1 MTVTIHPEVAEA
13 LAANTPV
20 VALESTVYSLL
31 GLPAPA
37 NQEALDQCVAAIRA
51 HGCVPAITAIIDGVP
66 TVGLTDDQIELVLTA
81 EHKIAERDIG
91 VAIAQKWAVGVT
103 TVAASLAISACAGIE
118 VFATGGIGGVH
129 RDSHL
134 TGDISGDLPALAEH
148 RVITVCAGA
157 KAFLDLPKTL
167 EDLETR
173 RVPVLGWQTN
183 ELPAFYT
190 QTSGLQVPH
199 RVDTADEVA
208 ATFRAHNDIS
218 SGGVLVAAPPPAA
231 TALDQSLVDDA
242 ITVAL
247 AEAASAGV
255 HGAAVTPMILSRIAA
270 ATEGKSIPA
279 NIALVANN
287 ADVAAQIAVALATH
301 N

>member
-1 MTVTIHPEVAEA
+1 MTITIHPEVAEA
-13 LAANTPV
+13 LATNTPV

-51 HGCVPAITAIIDGVP
+51 HGCVPAVTAIIDGVP
-66 TVGLTDDQIELVLTA
+66 TVGLTDAQIELVLTA

-103 TVAASLAISACAGIE
+103 TVAASLAISARAGIE

-173 RVPVLGWQTN
+173 RVPVLGWRTN

-208 ATFRAHNDIS
+208 ATFRAHNELS
-218 SGGVLVAAPPPAA
+218 SGGVLVTAPPPAA

-247 AEAASAGV
+247 AEAAAAGV
-255 HGAAVTPMILSRIAA
+255 QGAAVTPMILGRIGA

-301 N
+301 S

>member
-1 MTVTIHPEVAEA
+1 MTITIHPEVAEA

-37 NQEALDQCVAAIRA
+37 NQEALDQCVTAIRA

-247 AEAASAGV
+247 AEAAAAGV
-255 HGAAVTPMILSRIAA
+255 HGAAVTPMILSRIGA

-287 ADVAAQIAVALATH
+287 ADVAAQIAVALAAH